1 MSLPDHCLS
10 LPMWMHHTLILDM
23 ATTMQEIEREWQLD
37 KKTTWGFFKSFI
49 LHDGS
54 TLVVS
59 TISNLGVTAMFLGA
73 LFSLALQKFI

>member
-1 MSLPDHCLS
+1 MSLPDNCLG

-23 ATTMQEIEREWQLD
+23 ATTMQEIGKEGKLD
-37 KKTTWGFFKSFI
+37 KKITWGFFKCFI
-49 LHDGS
+49 LHDGG

-73 LFSLALQKFI
+73 LFGLALQKFI